1 MEEKDMVLVLC
12 RKLNQNLTKQQV
24 FAQGNQLLVTQV
36 GVDAAIGFQ
45 FLTCTTS
52 RGIFYQK

>member
-1 MEEKDMVLVLC
+1 MVLVLC